1 MVMQRQRPSVEN
13 AISMNSELR
22 QTSPQS
28 AARASARASVGGLWA
43 SAFVLSG
50 LCLIA
55 LARLMG
61 LTGGG
66 PEAIAMASM
75 RGEPAFAGKDGGVGM
90 VAQAGVYT
98 ALISGGGNDDLLLVL
113 DGRSEELLVYRPEGN
128 QGVPQLV
135 QRLNVPTLFTEAR
148 TRAEGRT
155 PSTPGAN
162 PALKPQPAN
171 PLTR

>member
-1 MVMQRQRPSVEN
+1 MSTLSNPTSGCSVP
-13 AISMNSELR
+13 R
-22 QTSPQS
+22 TS
-28 AARASARASVGGLWA
+28 VVGLWA
-43 SAFVLSG
+43 SAFVLGG
-50 LCLIA
+50 LCLIT

-75 RGEPAFAGKDGGVGM
+75 RGEPAFAGGESSGGM
-90 VAQAGVYT
+90 VTQAGVYT
-98 ALISGGGNDDLLLVL
+98 ALISNGGNDDLLVVL

-135 QRLNVPTLFTEAR
+135 QRLNVQTLFTEAR
-148 TRAEGRT
+148 TRAEGRVPT
-155 PSTPGAN
+155 GN
-162 PALKPQPAN
+162 PALRPQPAN